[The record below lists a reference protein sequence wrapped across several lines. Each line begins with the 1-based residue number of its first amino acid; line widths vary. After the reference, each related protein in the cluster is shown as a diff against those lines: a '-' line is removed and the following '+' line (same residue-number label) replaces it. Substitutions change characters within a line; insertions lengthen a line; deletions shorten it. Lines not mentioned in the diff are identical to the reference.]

1 MYSVEYTAHTI
12 NDMNKLPA
20 EVKTKIFSAVSKIKE
35 DPYEHVKKLKTSA
48 KTPLYSLRVG
58 EYRVIMAI
66 KDPVLIIQVV
76 EIGNRSKIYR
86 NYWALTLGF
95 LELFKEHLKKF
106 PALLFFPCRNLLVFW
121 NHKIILFE
129 FF

>member
-1 MYSVEYTAHTI
+1 MYSVEYTAHAI
-12 NDMNKLPA
+12 KDMNKLPS

-66 KDPVLIIQVV
+66 KNPVLIIQVV
-76 EIGNRSKIYR
+76 EVGNRSKIYR
-86 NYWALTLGF
+86 NY
-95 LELFKEHLKKF
+95 
-106 PALLFFPCRNLLVFW
+106 
-121 NHKIILFE
+121 
-129 FF
+129 

>member
-1 MYSVEYTAHTI
+1 MYSVEYTAHAI
-12 NDMNKLPA
+12 KDMNKLPA

-66 KDPVLIIQVV
+66 KDPVLIIQAV
-76 EIGNRSKIYR
+76 EVGNRSKIYR
-86 NYWALTLGF
+86 NY
-95 LELFKEHLKKF
+95 
-106 PALLFFPCRNLLVFW
+106 
-121 NHKIILFE
+121 
-129 FF
+129 